1 MKGERDKKK
10 GTKWKK
16 KEKKTEKDRK
26 THAHL
31 RNSKKSSNFAPFLMC
46 IQKS

>member
-1 MKGERDKKK
+1 MG
-10 GTKWKK
+10 KK